1 MKNEKIKDGFELTKI
16 LYVIEAALEYF
27 VSIAVGTVYL
37 AKITAYCGISD
48 EVTAILTAFVSLGCS
63 FQLLSI
69 FFGGKASV
77 KGFVSGGHIVSQL
90 LFTALYIIPL
100 LGFNDNIKAIILI
113 IALLV
118 AQIIHNLVNAPKIN
132 WFMSTVKDQ
141 SRGRFT
147 AVKEMVSLIGGTAFS
162 FGLSFII
169 DKYESAGNMQ
179 AAFTVGAIILG
190 LLTVFHTL
198 TLVFSKEPQKQTS
211 PVRQKGQVKKL
222 LKNKTLL
229 KLVLVATLFMFA
241 NYATVS
247 FSGTYMNGELG
258 FSLTFSSAVVFI
270 GSICRVVFSIP
281 FGKFA
286 DKKGFCSMLLMC
298 FGIVALA
305 YAINIFTVPSNGKI
319 LYPVYYALY
328 CISMAGINS
337 AMINLIYDYVT
348 PEERTGALALNQSF
362 SGIAGFL
369 ATLALS
375 PVMRIIK
382 QNGNTLFGIPVYAQQ
397 LFSLI
402 SFIIIL
408 ILIAY
413 LLLVI
418 RKLPRASK
426 KETLPLNQSDL

>member
-1 MKNEKIKDGFELTKI
+1 MKNEKIKDGFELTRI

-69 FFGGKASV
+69 FFGGRSSV

-100 LGFNDNIKAIILI
+100 LSFNDNVKAIILI

-141 SRGRFT
+141 NRGRFT

-190 LLTVFHTL
+190 LLTIFHTL
-198 TLVFSKEPQKQTS
+198 TLVFSKEPQKQAS

-241 NYATVS
+241 NYATVT

-258 FSLTFSSAVVFI
+258 FSITFSSAVVFI
-270 GSICRVVFSIP
+270 GSICRVIFSIP

-286 DKKGFCSMLLMC
+286 DKKGFCSMLLLC

-305 YAINIFTVPSNGKI
+305 YAINIFTVPSNGMI

-402 SFIIIL
+402 SFIIVL

>member
-1 MKNEKIKDGFELTKI
+1 MKNEKIKDGFELTRI

-69 FFGGKASV
+69 FFGGRSSV

-100 LGFNDNIKAIILI
+100 LSFNDNIKAIILI

-141 SRGRFT
+141 NRGRFT

-169 DKYESAGNMQ
+169 DKYESAGNMR

-198 TLVFSKEPQKQTS
+198 TLVFSKEPRKQAS

-270 GSICRVVFSIP
+270 GSICRVMFSIP

-298 FGIVALA
+298 FGINALA
-305 YAINIFTVPSNGKI
+305 YAINIFTVPFNGKI

-402 SFIIIL
+402 SFIIVL

-418 RKLPRASK
+418 RKLPRAN
-426 KETLPLNQSDL
+426 KEQFLPLSHE

>member
-1 MKNEKIKDGFELTKI
+1 
-16 LYVIEAALEYF
+16 
-27 VSIAVGTVYL
+27 
-37 AKITAYCGISD
+37 
-48 EVTAILTAFVSLGCS
+48 
-63 FQLLSI
+63 
-69 FFGGKASV
+69 
-77 KGFVSGGHIVSQL
+77 
-90 LFTALYIIPL
+90 
-100 LGFNDNIKAIILI
+100 
-113 IALLV
+113 
-118 AQIIHNLVNAPKIN
+118 
-132 WFMSTVKDQ
+132 MSTVKDQ

-179 AAFTVGAIILG
+179 SAFTVGAIILG

-198 TLVFSKEPQKQTS
+198 TLVFSKEPQKQVS

-258 FSLTFSSAVVFI
+258 FSLTFSAAVVFI

-286 DKKGFCSMLLMC
+286 DKKGFCTMLLMC
-298 FGIVALA
+298 FSIVALA

-402 SFIIIL
+402 SFIIVL

-418 RKLPRASK
+418 RKLPRAN
-426 KETLPLNQSDL
+426 KEQVLPLSHE

>member
-1 MKNEKIKDGFELTKI
+1 MKNEKIKDGFELTRI

-69 FFGGKASV
+69 FFGGRSSV

-100 LGFNDNIKAIILI
+100 LSFNDNIKAIILI

-118 AQIIHNLVNAPKIN
+118 AQIIYNLVNAPKIN

-141 SRGRFT
+141 NRGRFT

-169 DKYESAGNMQ
+169 DKYESAGNMR

-198 TLVFSKEPQKQTS
+198 TLVFSKEPRKQAS

-270 GSICRVVFSIP
+270 GSICRVMFSIP

-298 FGIVALA
+298 FGINALA
-305 YAINIFTVPSNGKI
+305 YAINIFTVPFNGKI

-402 SFIIIL
+402 SFIIVL

-418 RKLPRASK
+418 RKLPRAN
-426 KETLPLNQSDL
+426 KEQFLPLSHE

>member
-1 MKNEKIKDGFELTKI
+1 MNNEKVKDGFELTRI
-16 LYVIEAALEYF
+16 LYIIEAALEYF

-69 FFGGKASV
+69 FFGGKSSV

-100 LGFNDNIKAIILI
+100 LSFNDNAKAIILI
-113 IALLV
+113 IALLA

-147 AVKEMVSLIGGTAFS
+147 AVKEIVSLIGGTAFS

-169 DKYESAGNMQ
+169 DKYESAGNMR

-198 TLVFSKEPQKQTS
+198 TLVFSKELQKQAS
-211 PVRQKGQVKKL
+211 PVKQKGQVKKL

-247 FSGTYMNGELG
+247 FSGTYMNSELG

-286 DKKGFCSMLLMC
+286 DKKGFCSMLLVC
-298 FGIVALA
+298 FGIAAFSYAL
-305 YAINIFTVPSNGKI
+305 NVFTVPSNEKI
-319 LYPVYYALY
+319 LYP
-328 CISMAGINS
+328 I
-337 AMINLIYDYVT
+337 
-348 PEERTGALALNQSF
+348 
-362 SGIAGFL
+362 
-369 ATLALS
+369 
-375 PVMRIIK
+375 
-382 QNGNTLFGIPVYAQQ
+382 
-397 LFSLI
+397 
-402 SFIIIL
+402 
-408 ILIAY
+408 
-413 LLLVI
+413 
-418 RKLPRASK
+418 
-426 KETLPLNQSDL
+426 